1 MEDSKRH
8 ELLIVL
14 PPELANMAIKVFWGQ
29 NELQCKI
36 GISEDISWEQS
47 VSSKMD
53 KYVFIWN
60 NDHYTKIAFS
70 DIIFLKAD
78 RSYCEIHYGNDEFI
92 LISFPLSST
101 QSILPSADFVRINRS
116 YIVNMKYVQR
126 LVGNTLFIGKLS
138 LTIGRDYRHDVI
150 SRFHFL
156 GIRNGTPLRKT

>member
-1 MEDSKRH
+1 MEDIKLQD
-8 ELLIVL
+8 LLIVL
-14 PPELANMAIKVFWGQ
+14 PPELANLAIKVFWGQ

-36 GISEDISWEQS
+36 GISEDIAWKQTA
-47 VSSKMD
+47 SSKMD

-60 NDHYTKIAFS
+60 NGCYSKFAFS
-70 DIIFLKAD
+70 EITFLKAD

-101 QSILPSADFVRINRS
+101 QGILPPEDFIRINRS

-138 LTIGRDYRHDVI
+138 LTIGRDYRHEVI

-156 GIRNGTPLRKT
+156 GIRKDTPLRKT